1 MNTGDGSRS
10 RPSARRSRQTAAGW
24 FTASGAA
31 ISPASC
37 AFSRLKAAE
46 AVTIPAGEQ
55 PAFSDDSR
63 WMAYLIGFTEE
74 QEAKLRKEK
83 KPIRKQLGLL
93 ELATGQKTTIEGIE
107 SFALS
112 PTGTHVAMRRYAAEA
127 KDDGAAPTAN
137 SETVQPARR

>member
-1 MNTGDGSRS
+1 MPNGRRS
-10 RPSARRSRQTAAGW
+10 RPTAAGW
-24 FTASGAA
+24 SMASGAA
-31 ISPASC
+31 TIPTSC
-37 AFSRLKAAE
+37 ACSRDGG

-93 ELATGQKTTIEGIE
+93 ELATGQKTTIEGVE

-112 PTGTHVAMRRYAAEA
+112 PTGTHVAMRRYAAET
-127 KDDGAAPTAN
+127 KDDAAAPNAN
-137 SETVQPARR
+137 SEQVSRARR